1 MFNEMIL
8 PVKSDEMI
16 LPVKVYR
23 KTENSIPEYKNSG
36 DAGMDIRSDEY
47 KTIRA
52 FSWTTIGTGLYII
65 IPYGYEG
72 QVRSRSGLAARF
84 GLQVLN
90 TPGTIDS
97 GYRDELKII
106 MINHNHHPYEVKKGD
121 RIAQLVIKP
130 IVIANMVEICKDE
143 HTAESEMKNRGGGL
157 GSTGVE

>member
-1 MFNEMIL
+1 MINELTGKLQIKIYRETDNPL
-8 PVKSDEMI
+8 P
-16 LPVKVYR
+16 
-23 KTENSIPEYKNSG
+23 TFKNRG
-36 DAGMDIRSDEY
+36 DAGMDIRSDEDI
-47 KTIRA
+47 TIRA
-52 FSWTTIGTGLYII
+52 FSWKTIGTGLYII

-106 MINHNHHPYEVKKGD
+106 MINHNHHSYEVKKGD

-130 IVIANMVEICKDE
+130 IIESEMVDIIKDE

>member
-1 MFNEMIL
+1 MINELTGKLQIKIYRETDNPL
-8 PVKSDEMI
+8 P
-16 LPVKVYR
+16 
-23 KTENSIPEYKNSG
+23 TFKNRG
-36 DAGMDIRSDEY
+36 DAGMDIRSDEDI
-47 KTIRA
+47 TIRA
-52 FSWTTIGTGLYII
+52 FSWKTIGTGLYII

-106 MINHNHHPYEVKKGD
+106 MINHNHHSYEVKKGD

-130 IVIANMVEICKDE
+130 IIESEMVDIIKDE
-143 HTAESEMKNRGGGL
+143 HTAESEIKNRGGGL